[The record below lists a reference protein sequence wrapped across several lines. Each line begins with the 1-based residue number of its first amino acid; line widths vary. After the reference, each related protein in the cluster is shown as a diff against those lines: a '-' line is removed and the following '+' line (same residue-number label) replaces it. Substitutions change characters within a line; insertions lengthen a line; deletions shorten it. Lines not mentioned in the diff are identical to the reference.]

1 MPQDRDL
8 GPDRGLV
15 MIHSNQA
22 EVLRD
27 FLVSWIRRHPLSGL
41 AEETILVQSNG
52 VAQWLKLALAA
63 DPAPDG
69 QGGLG
74 IAACLDLSLP
84 SRFVWQAYRAVL
96 GPESVPDVS
105 PFDKD
110 RLVWRLMRLLT
121 ALPSH
126 PDYAPLSRFL
136 GDSDDASRRYQLA
149 DQIADL
155 FDQYQVYRADWLN
168 AWALGE
174 DVLIHGYEGRRALPP
189 TQRWQAALWRALL
202 EDVGPQA
209 QASRAA
215 VHSAFLKAI
224 AHARQRPI
232 GLPSRVFVFGVSS
245 LPRQSLE
252 VLRALG
258 QVSQVFLC
266 VINPSAHDWSEA
278 AHPLLATWGKQ
289 GRDYLGLLH
298 ALEHAVP
305 EASYVQPLQRIDLFQ
320 SAGTGTLLAQLQD
333 DIRLSRSL
341 AEARDLGR
349 SCSPVQ
355 DRSLTFHRCHSPQ
368 REVEVLHDQ
377 LLAAFDADPS
387 LQPRDVV
394 VMVPDINAYA
404 PTIEAVFGL
413 PAQDDPRAI
422 PFSMTDRSLR
432 QQLPIAAALDFLLG
446 ITESRVTATA
456 VSDLLGV
463 PAIRQRIGL
472 KEEQLPLLIRWIHQA
487 NIRWGLDGTH
497 RAAFGGHAVTQNTW
511 VFGLHRMLLGYAM
524 GDSDAYAPSRLW
536 RGVTPFSEVSGLDAA
551 CVGSLSMLVSA
562 LTRCLREFSES
573 AAPRAWSHRLDW
585 LLRSFFLAESP
596 EDKAFVAQAQAALA
610 TWQEACDQAVFDG
623 PLPLSVVRTHWA
635 EQIEKQQF
643 GQRFFAGRV
652 TFATLMPMRAVPF
665 RMVCLLGLN
674 DGDFPRS
681 RPRPDFD
688 LMGLDLRPGDRSRR
702 DDDRYLFLE
711 ALLSARDR
719 LHLSWVGQ
727 SAIDN
732 TERPCSV
739 LVSQLR
745 DYLDAVWSLP
755 GTGANGEGG
764 ADTEGGAAGAGVPL
778 ESVSQALTVVHRLQP
793 FHPAYFASPE
803 GGSCPSVLFSYAT
816 DWQAPAAPSAPP
828 GEGKAVA
835 RLPAAEIP
843 TLDSAALGR
852 FLRDPV
858 ASFFKD
864 RLRVFFDTEES
875 PDDEEPFRVAGLSD
889 YRLLDTVIA
898 ARLWARSCGTPDSEA
913 VDAALDHLRQSGDLP
928 VGGLG
933 AAWVATAHTRLDD
946 LFGRWEIALQ
956 AGGPPAEDL
965 EASLAIPCPDC
976 PQGLVRIETQIGGLY
991 GAQGEWRRLVLT
1003 SRSVMKEKKPRPE
1016 SLLQVWVEH
1025 LLLQAQGLEATTQ
1038 VVGQGG
1044 DITLSPIDAPQAQQ
1058 TLRAL
1063 VEAYREGQSR
1073 PLPVAVRTA
1082 LDWLQTAASDAASP
1096 GSAAPTASQRRRLQ
1110 QIYEGSAFG
1119 NTPNPGEVGYSPYL
1133 ARAYP
1138 SLEAL
1143 LADGA
1148 FFVWSEALYAPLLA
1162 CLGNTVGE
1170 GPGSGSGQGK
1180 RRTPRQRSHV

>member
-1 MPQDRDL
+1 MHHDRDL
-8 GPDRGLV
+8 GQDRGLV

-27 FLVSWIRRHPLSGL
+27 FLVSWIRRHPLPGL

-63 DPAPDG
+63 DPTPDG

-84 SRFVWQAYRAVL
+84 SRFVWQAYRTVL
-96 GPESVPDVS
+96 GPASVPDAS

-110 RLVWRLMRLLT
+110 RLVWRLMRLLA

-126 PDYAPLSRFL
+126 PDYAPLTRFL
-136 GDSDDASRRYQLA
+136 GDHDDARRRYQLA

-168 AWALGE
+168 AWALGD
-174 DVLIHGYEGRRALPP
+174 DVLIHGYEGRRALAP

-202 EDVGPQA
+202 EDVGPQG
-209 QASRAA
+209 QSSRAS
-215 VHSAFLKAI
+215 VHRAFLKAM
-224 AHARQRPI
+224 AVARQRPP
-232 GLPSRVFVFGVSS
+232 GLPARVFVFGVSS

-252 VLRALG
+252 VLQALA

-266 VINPSAHDWSEA
+266 VLNPSEHDWSQA
-278 AHPLLATWGKQ
+278 THPLLAAWGKQ

-298 ALEHAVP
+298 ALEHAIP
-305 EASYVQPLQRIDLFQ
+305 EGPQAPPLQRIDLFQ
-320 SAGTGTLLAQLQD
+320 SPGEASLLAQLQD
-333 DIRLSRSL
+333 DIRLLRNVP
-341 AEARDLGR
+341 EARDAQR
-349 SCSPVQ
+349 HCDPTQ

-377 LLAAFDADPS
+377 LLAAFDADSS

-404 PTIEAVFGL
+404 PYIEAVFGL
-413 PAQDDPRAI
+413 PARDDPRAI
-422 PFSMTDRSLR
+422 PFSMTDRPLS
-432 QQLPIAAALDFLLG
+432 QQLPIAAALDFLLS

-456 VSDLLGV
+456 VSDLLSV

-472 KEEQLPLLIRWIHQA
+472 QEDQLLLLTRWIRQA
-487 NIRWGLDGTH
+487 NIRWGLDGPH
-497 RAAFGGHAVTQNTW
+497 RATFGGYTVEQNTW
-511 VFGLHRMLLGYAM
+511 VFGLHRMLLGYTV
-524 GDSDAYAPSRLW
+524 GDADENAPAGLW

-551 CVGSLSMLVSA
+551 CVGSLAMLLSA
-562 LTRCLREFSES
+562 LTRCLHEFSEATS
-573 AAPRAWSHRLDW
+573 PRAWCQRLEW

-596 EDKAFVAQAQAALA
+596 HDKAFLAQAQAALVA
-610 TWQEACDQAVFDG
+610 WQEACDQAVFDG
-623 PLPLSVVRTHWA
+623 PVPLAVVRAQWT

-643 GQRFFAGRV
+643 TQRFFAGRV

-745 DYLDAVWSLP
+745 DYLDAVWSLR
-755 GTGANGEGG
+755 GVT
-764 ADTEGGAAGAGVPL
+764 AAGDAAAGLPPG
-778 ESVSQALTVVHRLQP
+778 SVSQALTVVHRLQP
-793 FHPAYFASPE
+793 FHPAYFASAR
-803 GGSCPSVLFSYAT
+803 GDSRPSALFTYAT
-816 DWQAPAAPSAPP
+816 DWQAAALPSAAAGA
-828 GEGKAVA
+828 GENAG
-835 RLPAAEIP
+835 RLPAADI
-843 TLDSAALGR
+843 TMLNSAVLGR

-864 RLRVFFDTEES
+864 RLRVFFDTEETAD
-875 PDDEEPFRVAGLSD
+875 DDEPFHVAALSD
-889 YRLLDTVIA
+889 YRLIDRLIG
-898 ARLWARSCGTPDSEA
+898 ARLWALSRGEAESEA
-913 VDAALDHLRQSGDLP
+913 VAAAIDQLRHAGELP

-933 AAWVATAHTRLDD
+933 AAWVATAQTRLED
-946 LFGRWEIALQ
+946 LFGRWGLALQ
-956 AGGPPAEDL
+956 ASGSPAKDLGVCLDIPCLQGIVRL
-965 EASLAIPCPDC
+965 EA
-976 PQGLVRIETQIGGLY
+976 QIGGLY
-991 GAQGEWRRLVLT
+991 EDRDALRRLVLT
-1003 SRSVMKEKKPRPE
+1003 SRAVVKEKKPRPE

-1025 LLLQAQGLEATTQ
+1025 LVLQAQGSEATTL

-1044 DITLSPIDAPQAQQ
+1044 DLTLSPIAASQAQQ
-1058 TLRAL
+1058 TLRVL
-1063 VEAYREGQSR
+1063 VEAYREGQLR
-1073 PLPVAVRTA
+1073 PIPVGVRTA
-1082 LDWLQTAASDAASP
+1082 LAWLVGTASDAAHVGTGP
-1096 GSAAPTASQRRRLQ
+1096 LTEPLRRKLRQ
-1110 QIYEGSAFG
+1110 AYEGTAFG
-1119 NTPNPGEVGYSPYL
+1119 DALSPGEVGYSPYL

-1138 SLEAL
+1138 TLDTL
-1143 LADGA
+1143 LADGE
-1148 FFVWSEALYAPLLA
+1148 FFAWSEALYAPLLA
-1162 CLGNTVGE
+1162 CLGNTAGDRPAT
-1170 GPGSGSGQGK
+1170 GPGPGRAPGRTS
-1180 RRTPRQRSHV
+1180 RRRSPA

>member
-1 MPQDRDL
+1 MHHDRDL
-8 GPDRGLV
+8 GQDRGLV

-27 FLVSWIRRHPLSGL
+27 FLVSWIRRHPLPGL

-63 DPAPDG
+63 DPTPDG
-69 QGGLG
+69 QGEGGLG

-84 SRFVWQAYRAVL
+84 SRFVWQAYRTVL
-96 GPESVPDVS
+96 GPTSVPDAS

-110 RLVWRLMRLLT
+110 RLVWRLMRLLA

-126 PDYAPLSRFL
+126 PDYAPLARFL
-136 GDSDDASRRYQLA
+136 GDHDDARRRYQLA

-174 DVLIHGYEGRRALPP
+174 DVLIHGYEGRRALTPE
-189 TQRWQAALWRALL
+189 QRWQAALWRALL
-202 EDVGPQA
+202 EDVGPQG
-209 QASRAA
+209 QSSRAT

-224 AHARQRPI
+224 GSARQRPI
-232 GLPSRVFVFGVSS
+232 GLPARVFVFGVSS

-252 VLRALG
+252 VLRALAE
-258 QVSQVFLC
+258 VSQVFLC
-266 VINPSAHDWSEA
+266 VLNPSEHDWSQA
-278 AHPLLATWGKQ
+278 TTHPLLAAWGKQ

-298 ALEHAVP
+298 ALEHAIP
-305 EASYVQPLQRIDLFQ
+305 EGPQAPPLQRIDLFQ
-320 SAGTGTLLAQLQD
+320 SPGEESLLAQVQD
-333 DIRLSRSL
+333 DIRLLRPL
-341 AEARDLGR
+341 PEARDAQR
-349 SCSPVQ
+349 HCDPTQ

-377 LLAAFDADPS
+377 LLAAFDAEPS

-404 PTIEAVFGL
+404 PYIEAVFGL
-413 PAQDDPRAI
+413 PAHDDPRAI
-422 PFSMTDRSLR
+422 PFSMTDRPLS

-446 ITESRVTATA
+446 ITESRITATA

-472 KEEQLPLLIRWIHQA
+472 QEDQLPLLTRWIRQA
-487 NIRWGLDGTH
+487 NIRWGLDGAH
-497 RAAFGGHAVTQNTW
+497 RASFGGHAVAQNTW
-511 VFGLHRMLLGYAM
+511 VFGLHRMLLGYAV
-524 GDSDAYAPSRLW
+524 GDADEHAPAGPW

-551 CVGSLSMLVSA
+551 CVGSLSVLVSA
-562 LTRCLREFSES
+562 LTRCLQEFSEA
-573 AAPRAWSHRLDW
+573 AAPRAWSHRLEW

-596 EDKAFVAQAQAALA
+596 HDKAFLAQAQAALVS
-610 TWQEACDQAVFDG
+610 WQEACDQAVFEG
-623 PLPLSVVRTHWA
+623 RVPLSVVRAQWT

-643 GQRFFAGRV
+643 TQRFFAGRV

-745 DYLDAVWSLP
+745 DYIDAVWSLR
-755 GTGANGEGG
+755 GVTLDGQ
-764 ADTEGGAAGAGVPL
+764 AGAGRQPG
-778 ESVSQALTVVHRLQP
+778 SVSQALTVVHRLQP
-793 FHPAYFASPE
+793 FHPAYFAPPQE
-803 GGSCPSVLFSYAT
+803 GSRPSVWFTYAT
-816 DWQAPAAPSAPP
+816 DWQAVALPLAAACVD
-828 GEGKAVA
+828 EGSG
-835 RLPAAEIP
+835 RLPAAEIT
-843 TLDSAALGR
+843 TLNSAVLGR

-864 RLRVFFDTEES
+864 RLRVFFDTEDTAD
-875 PDDEEPFRVAGLSD
+875 DDEPFHVADLSD
-889 YRLLDTVIA
+889 YRLLDRLIA
-898 ARLWARSCGTPDSEA
+898 ARLWAVSRQEA
-913 VDAALDHLRQSGDLP
+913 ESDAVAAAMDALRHAGDLP

-933 AAWVATAHTRLDD
+933 AAWVAAAESRLDD
-946 LFGRWEIALQ
+946 LFDRWGLALQ
-956 AGGPPAEDL
+956 TSGPPAEDL
-965 EASLAIPCPDC
+965 GVFLDIPCLH
-976 PQGLVRIETQIGGLY
+976 GTVRLEAQIGGLHQGQ
-991 GAQGEWRRLVLT
+991 GAWRRLVLT
-1003 SRSVMKEKKPRPE
+1003 SRKVVKDKKPRPE
-1016 SLLQVWVEH
+1016 SLVQVWVEH
-1025 LLLQAQGLEATTQ
+1025 LVLQAQGSEATTL

-1044 DITLSPIDAPQAQQ
+1044 DITLSPIAASQAQQ
-1058 TLRAL
+1058 MLRVL
-1063 VEAYREGQSR
+1063 IEAYREGQLR
-1073 PLPVAVRTA
+1073 PIPVGVRTA
-1082 LDWLQTAASDAASP
+1082 LVWLDSLASDAVRMGAESL
-1096 GSAAPTASQRRRLQ
+1096 TESQRRKLRQ
-1110 QIYEGSAFG
+1110 AYEGSAFG
-1119 NTPNPGEVGYSPYL
+1119 DAPSPGEVGYSPYL

-1138 SLEAL
+1138 TLDRL
-1143 LADGA
+1143 LADGE
-1148 FFVWSEALYAPLLA
+1148 FFGWSEALYAPLIA
-1162 CLGNTVGE
+1162 CLGNTAGDRDRPAAGA
-1170 GPGSGSGQGK
+1170 GP
-1180 RRTPRQRSHV
+1180 RRGAGRTTRRQSPA